1 MKVTVRAR
9 IELDAEELFE
19 APTRDGYRF
28 QVQSLGTVPTMK
40 DQMHAY
46 GRRILT
52 SGQVS
57 TSNRSSVHDLIAVA
71 GLPRP
76 LRAALREAG
85 ILHLKLDE
93 TTVG

>member
-1 MKVTVRAR
+1 MKVRVRAS
-9 IELDAEELFE
+9 IELDVAERFE

-28 QVQSLGTVPTMK
+28 QVQSLGTVPSMK

-46 GRRILT
+46 GRRVLA

-57 TSNRSSVHDLIAVA
+57 TSSRSSVHDMIAVA
-71 GLPRP
+71 GLPRS
-76 LRAALREAG
+76 LRMALREAG